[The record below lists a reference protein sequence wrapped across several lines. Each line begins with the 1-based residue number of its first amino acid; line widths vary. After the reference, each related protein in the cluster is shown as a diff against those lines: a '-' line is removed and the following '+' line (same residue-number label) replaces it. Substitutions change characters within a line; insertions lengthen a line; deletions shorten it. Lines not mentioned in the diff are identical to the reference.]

1 LRRRRDPERMARKNE
16 IAEVNRTARESRT
29 PEQQLAVLDT
39 RLGIEMGASR
49 ERSRLIDEIEN
60 RLNAKK
66 NFKDTSSV
74 TQNTPKKRSDRRKEK
89 AKRYAEKQQR
99 RP

>member
-1 LRRRRDPERMARKNE
+1 MRRRRDPERMARKNE